1 MTAEQEAQFWALDCE
16 MVGVGDYG
24 GIDSILAR
32 VVIVDWYGQVV
43 LDQYVQP
50 TQPVTDYRTH
60 VSGITADQLL
70 AENGAV
76 PWKTCHDTI
85 LELLHIST
93 SSDAEGWL
101 DYSQTTQILVGHGLK
116 NDLAVLGLPGYPW
129 YLQRDTTKW
138 EPFLQS
144 TTAATTTACRGLP
157 GSPRKLRD
165 LTKCKL
171 HRDIQV
177 PGRPHCPHE
186 DAVAALDLYK
196 LVRVKWEK
204 AMDYKLNKTRE
215 IMLLQQRQQAPQEAQ
230 EATAQERPHETRVD
244 DEDKE
249 PCDAV
254 PLLQYER

>member
-1 MTAEQEAQFWALDCE
+1 

-32 VVIVDWYGQVV
+32 VVIVDWHGQVV

-76 PWKTCHDTI
+76 PWQTCHDTI
-85 LELLHIST
+85 LELLHISNCL
-93 SSDAEGWL
+93 DADGWL

-138 EPFLQS
+138 EPFLQ
-144 TTAATTTACRGLP
+144 TTTTATSCRLP

-215 IMLLQQRQQAPQEAQ
+215 IMLLQQQQQPQFEQQQAAQ
-230 EATAQERPHETRVD
+230 EAAVAPEQTHEILED
-244 DEDKE
+244 DSDDKE
-249 PCDAV
+249 PSDVV
-254 PLLQYER
+254 PLLQHER

>member
-1 MTAEQEAQFWALDCE
+1 

-32 VVIVDWYGQVV
+32 VVIVDWHGQVV

-76 PWKTCHDTI
+76 PWQTCHDTI
-85 LELLHIST
+85 LELLHISPLNP
-93 SSDAEGWL
+93 EGWL

-215 IMLLQQRQQAPQEAQ
+215 IMLLQQQQQQLEQQQAVQEAQ
-230 EATAQERPHETRVD
+230 EEAVTDEEEQPDEILVD
-244 DEDKE
+244 DNDDKE
-249 PCDAV
+249 PLDVV
-254 PLLQYER
+254 PLLQHER